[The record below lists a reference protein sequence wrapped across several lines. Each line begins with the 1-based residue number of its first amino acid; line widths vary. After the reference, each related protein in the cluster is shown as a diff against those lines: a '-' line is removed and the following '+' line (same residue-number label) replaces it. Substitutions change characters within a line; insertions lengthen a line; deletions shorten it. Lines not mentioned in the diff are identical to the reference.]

1 MSEYRQQILK
11 ICVSSLEQKGLIND
25 DRHKDRLKKELKQ
38 IDAQG
43 EHEYLINLYNKFQ
56 KENLIYPSNFVKTSK
71 YNIITFLPVALLLQF
86 KRYAN
91 IYFLMIA
98 VI

>member
-1 MSEYRQQILK
+1 M
-11 ICVSSLEQKGLIND
+11 EQKGLIND

-56 KENLIYPSNFVKTSK
+56 KENLIYPTNEH
-71 YNIITFLPVALLLQF
+71 NLLVVYLLGF
-86 KRYAN
+86 TK
-91 IYFLMIA
+91 
-98 VI
+98 